1 MSTKSS
7 TPASAPFNR
16 RADVSRQ
23 ITSEHISA
31 HMAAFKARGGTVEV
45 LGNTPMLKNLKPAEP
60 VAAAVEAAPAA
71 APIRGT
77 RRAR

>member
-1 MSTKSS
+1 MSTKPS

-31 HMAAFKARGGTVEV
+31 HMAAFAAAGGRVEV
-45 LGNTPMLKNLKPAEP
+45 LGNTPMLKNLAP
-60 VAAAVEAAPAA
+60 AAPAA
-71 APIRGT
+71 AAEPAATAPKRAARRT
-77 RRAR
+77 R

>member
-1 MSTKSS
+1 VSTKTS

-31 HMAAFKARGGTVEV
+31 HMAAFRAAGGTVEV
-45 LGNTPMLKNLKPAEP
+45 LGNTPMLKNIKPAEP
-60 VAAAVEAAPAA
+60 VADAVAPVVRA
-71 APIRGT
+71 RGT
-77 RRAR
+77 RRTP

>member
-1 MSTKSS
+1 MSTKPS

-31 HMAAFKARGGTVEV
+31 HMAAFAAAGGRVEV
-45 LGNTPMLKNLKPAEP
+45 LGNTPMLKNLKPDAPAP
-60 VAAAVEAAPAA
+60 VAAEAAPAA
-71 APIRGT
+71 PTRAPRRT
-77 RRAR
+77 R